1 MKKTILIAAI
11 ALCATLW
18 PQISLAQFVF
28 RITGNGLKEPSY
40 IIGTVHTLDGAL
52 LDSIPE
58 YQEAVAQCR
67 QLYTEFDTTDKQRH
81 AEDNKRAQESLILP
95 DSMTIFE
102 YLGPEKSEVL
112 TKVFSEKFNM
122 NLRDSVAKPLWKYS
136 PTFFVSYIWIT
147 MLTKSG
153 MIQPGVKN
161 PIDRVIILQAYHRGW
176 TVGEL
181 DEIGENKTII
191 PIEMPSDEA
200 MVDTLM
206 TRLERYDEILE
217 GHKKETEILRKM
229 ERLARCGDFENLEMI
244 FREKYINSK
253 DFFKF
258 IEAVFTKR
266 NEIWLPKMK
275 QAMQEAPTLFDFG
288 AGHLVGDDGVLK
300 MLRDAGYEVT
310 LLTKKRE

>member
-1 MKKTILIAAI
+1 MKKTILTAAI

-67 QLYTEFDTTDKQRH
+67 QLYTEKDYVDKQRQV
-81 AEDNKRAQESLILP
+81 EYNQRAQESLILP

-102 YLGPEKSEVL
+102 HLGPEKSEVL
-112 TKVFSEKFNM
+112 TNVFSEKFNT
-122 NLRDSVAKPLWKYS
+122 NLRDSVVKPLWNYS
-136 PTFFVSYIWIT
+136 PSFYVGFIWIT
-147 MLTKSG
+147 LMTKSG
-153 MIQPGVKN
+153 MIHTGVKT
-161 PIDRVIILQAYHRGW
+161 PIDKAIIQQAYDRGW

-181 DEIGENKTII
+181 DEIGENGTIL
-191 PIEMPSDEA
+191 PVEMPSLEA
-200 MVDTLM
+200 MTDSLM
-206 TRLERYDEILE
+206 KFIERYDEILE
-217 GHKKETEILRKM
+217 SYKKESETVRKM
-229 ERLARCGDFENLEMI
+229 EEFARSCNFEDFDV
-244 FREKYINSK
+244 FSCEKYQNVEAFSK
-253 DFFKF
+253 AID
-258 IEAVFTKR
+258 IIFTKR
-266 NEIWLPKMK
+266 NEKWLPKIK

>member
-1 MKKTILIAAI
+1 MNKKNLIASI
-11 ALCATLW
+11 VLCALAW

-28 RITGNGLKEPSY
+28 RITGNGLEEPSY
-40 IIGTVHTLDGAL
+40 IIGTVHTLDGSL

-58 YQEAVAQCR
+58 YQEAVANCR
-67 QLYTEFDTTDKQRH
+67 QLYTEFDTVDKQRH
-81 AEDNKRAQESLILP
+81 AEDNQIVQESLVLP
-95 DSMTIFE
+95 DGMTIFE

-112 TKVFSEKFNM
+112 TNVFSEKFKL

-136 PTFFVSYIWIT
+136 PTFYVSYLWIK
-147 MLTKSG
+147 MMSKSG
-153 MIQPGVKN
+153 IIQRVVKN
-161 PIDRVIILQAYHRGW
+161 PIDIAIILQAHIRSW
-176 TVGEL
+176 PVGEL

-217 GHKKETEILRKM
+217 SYKKETESVRKM
-229 ERLARCGDFENLEMI
+229 EKFARCGDFENLEMI

-253 DFFKF
+253 EFLKF
-258 IEAVFTKR
+258 NEAVFTKR
-266 NEIWLPKMK
+266 NEIWLPKIT
-275 QAMQEAPTLFDFG
+275 QAMQEAPTLFNFG
-288 AGHLVGDDGVLK
+288 AGHLIGDDGVLK
-300 MLRDAGYEVT
+300 MLRDAGYEVI